1 MAPTD
6 QLKLG
11 WAQLSWSVGASY
23 GKNMASC
30 KIGLITKHS
39 FVFCSYS
46 LGTFETKVIPNLF
59 STAKK
64 FQNFCFVHIAPKNS
78 IWAPTVNFQPK
89 WAPLQKVISSST
101 WLLSFCLYNPAL
113 WIQSMCNL
121 KWVMFLFNITTIES
135 HSYQGTFLRE
145 REEESL
151 HMGWYG

>member
-64 FQNFCFVHIAPKNS
+64 FQNFCFVHGQTKIMYNTQCAIKVLNTESSLLTSHFQYITELSKSLFYKWEKSEQTDRQTDRQMRPTFLLSSPWSS
-78 IWAPTVNFQPK
+78 IK
-89 WAPLQKVISSST
+89 IQKV
-101 WLLSFCLYNPAL
+101 L
-113 WIQSMCNL
+113 
-121 KWVMFLFNITTIES
+121 
-135 HSYQGTFLRE
+135 
-145 REEESL
+145 
-151 HMGWYG
+151 